1 MKGRKMPNWVYS
13 NITINGKSEDLI
25 AFRDKAGKP
34 QPRGFKDGVLEYEEG
49 DDKVLSFWSFAQ
61 PTDVEAYFAS
71 SSGEKPEGYA
81 EWDLS
86 KKMEHDL
93 KFTGNGW
100 YDWNVREWG
109 TKWDAC
115 DSDLQDFTK
124 DKGPYLYYSFST
136 AWSIPEPVFRAM
148 CEQHPDLDFKF
159 WSEEEQGWGA
169 EYTSSG
175 VDGAEDGEPTST
187 LLLVNE
193 WDIPNSHQDY
203 VDRGVE
209 ENCNCQDG
217 DDDQE
222 YWYEDCPRD
231 DQTFA
236 VVVQQ
241 TFMVKAQS
249 AEKAWELAD
258 EKMSGVVFD
267 LGEQIAQA
275 DETTLFVHDI
285 ETNERLFPK
294 TEESSH

>member
-1 MKGRKMPNWVYS
+1 MPNWVYS
-13 NITINGKSEDLI
+13 NITINGKPEDLI
-25 AFRDKAGKP
+25 AFREKAGKP

-49 DDKVLSFWSFAQ
+49 DDKVLSFWSFIQ
-61 PTDVEAYFAS
+61 PTNVEAYFAS
-71 SSGEKPEGYA
+71 SSGEKPEGYS
-81 EWDLS
+81 EWDLAT
-86 KKMEHDL
+86 KMAHDL
-93 KFTGNGW
+93 KFTSDGW

-115 DSDLQDFTK
+115 DSDIDDHTE

-136 AWSIPEPVFRAM
+136 AWNIPEPVFRAM
-148 CEQHPDLDFKF
+148 CEQHPELDFKF
-159 WSEEEQGWGA
+159 WSEEEQGWGG

-193 WDIPNSHQDY
+193 WDSPNSHQDY

-209 ENCNCQDG
+209 ENCNCESDP
-217 DDDQE
+217 DDQE

-236 VVVQQ
+236 VVIQQ

-258 EKMSGVVFD
+258 EKMSGVVLD